1 MAARLYMDAVITVNR
16 SLSPRGFAVLFGAV
30 AAANVAFA
38 VFLFILGAWPAPLFL
53 GIDVALVWFAFQA
66 SFRAAERA
74 ERVRVSAEEI
84 EVLHAEH
91 TVWRSPTAFTSVDIE
106 PRGGDDQRV
115 KLRLSGR
122 GITLAR
128 ALSPAER
135 GRFAIALQDA
145 VSAARAERYG

>member
-30 AAANVAFA
+30 VAANVTFA
-38 VFLFILGAWPAPLFL
+38 IFLFILGAWPAPIFL

-84 EVLHAEH
+84 EVLHADR
-91 TVWRSPTAFTSVDIE
+91 TVWRSPTAFTRVDVE
-106 PRGGDDQRV
+106 ARGADDERV
-115 KLRLSGR
+115 RLRLSGR
-122 GITLAR
+122 AITLAR
-128 ALSPAER
+128 ALSPGER
-135 GRFAIALQDA
+135 HNFAIALQDA
-145 VSAARAERYG
+145 VSAARAERY